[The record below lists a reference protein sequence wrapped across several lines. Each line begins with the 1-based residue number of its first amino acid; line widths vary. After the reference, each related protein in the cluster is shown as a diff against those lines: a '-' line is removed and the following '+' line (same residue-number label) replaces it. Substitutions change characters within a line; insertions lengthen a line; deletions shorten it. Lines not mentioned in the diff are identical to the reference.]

1 MLLIF
6 IVKYFYVTYNY
17 DKMRQLRQT
26 LTPISIVIVM
36 TLFSLAGYA
45 LLVTNGTPGD
55 AVFAAHDGKNAY
67 ECHQEY
73 DGYAQEKCVEH
84 SECLGEGADQER
96 CEDTDETCE
105 DDETEVSVAIGG
117 ENCVSNDNLIS
128 QYLKWI
134 IQFLTGGVGLVITL
148 MIVVS
153 GVQYTL
159 AGSSPDKVQQAK
171 SRLKNAIIGLV
182 LFILLSAILN
192 YLVPGG
198 LL

>member
-73 DGYAQEKCVEH
+73 DGDA
-84 SECLGEGADQER
+84 QER
-96 CEDTDETCE
+96 CVKHSKDMNKTCA
-105 DDETEVSVAIGG
+105 DDETKVSVAIDG

-134 IQFLTGGVGLVITL
+134 VQFLTGGVGLVITL